1 MGVVSLALGGLAPT
15 QVSMAGDTIAGA
27 EVAGFVSAEESA
39 LAEQGPVAAYEAA
52 ARAGDT
58 AALRAAADELAT
70 IWLSDRA
77 VDRVF
82 EAGRL
87 ISDDELARSTLAR
100 ALRGTG
106 SLYAVRAAV
115 ERLGPV
121 VEGEPDPWLS
131 SLEAM
136 TGVER
141 RPARWWRRWW
151 AERGHALDESSF
163 AEILARSHIARAAR
177 AELARDRL
185 ASQLA
190 EAYQRLYIATEPAG
204 RPQLLAE
211 LMRAERESLR
221 LLGYDLAEREAVSAR
236 PVGDRVIELAL
247 DGLADRSAR
256 VRTTAAELLFTV
268 RAEQASARALGA
280 LASES
285 DESAAAAMLRI
296 LVRQPVAEARE
307 EIIKRLRDASRDGG
321 AAVTD
326 AAIDAALA
334 YQRTFGLDDPADR
347 DAVLDVL
354 RSLDPA
360 ALPPAGVRLL
370 SELEERGL
378 VLELIDSPALP
389 VAQAAAAALRDDPDA
404 LDRIVMAAS
413 DRPGLFDQAVSALAQ
428 HRLTAAGYRRASDL
442 PAPSPTEREQRLTD
456 FAARLA
462 PSELLGLAESE
473 PDLQA
478 RERILSAG
486 VNADLLR
493 ALEEDR
499 DVAEPTPGTR
509 LVEALVTTRY
519 TLNQPAALVR
529 VVERLPTRVRSREA
543 ISRPYLESLIRL
555 NRLDDAARADD
566 HLGAGAVSAWLDGL
580 RAAVGTPHAAAVAER
595 IQSEFGGVMSAAD
608 AAALAEIESTLPA
621 PENGTQRDTGVSD
634 DQGDPEQKPSPENP
648 AEGGAGN

>member
-1 MGVVSLALGGLAPT
+1 VAIHASVAAVAAVGSGVT
-15 QVSMAGDTIAGA
+15 
-27 EVAGFVSAEESA
+27 GFVSVEESA

-58 AALRAAADELAT
+58 ASLRAAADELSM
-70 IWLSDRA
+70 IWLSDHA

-87 ISDDELARSTLAR
+87 ISDDKLARETLAR

-106 SLYAVRAAV
+106 SLHAVGAAI
-115 ERLGPV
+115 ERLGPPAD
-121 VEGEPDPWLS
+121 GERDPWLS

-136 TGVER
+136 TGLER
-141 RPARWWRRWW
+141 RPSRWWRRWW
-151 AERGHALDESSF
+151 ADRGSSLDEAEF
-163 AEILARSHIARAAR
+163 AGVLARSHIARAAR

-190 EAYQRLYIATEPAG
+190 ETYQRLYIATDPAG

-236 PVGDRVIELAL
+236 PVGERVIELAL
-247 DGLADRSAR
+247 DGLSDPSAR

-268 RAEQASARALGA
+268 RAERAADRALEA
-280 LASES
+280 LASEKH
-285 DESAAAAMLRI
+285 EGAAAAMLRI
-296 LVRQPVAEARE
+296 LVRQPVAEARR
-307 EIIKRLRDASRDGG
+307 EIIRRLRTASPDGG

-334 YQRTFGLDDPADR
+334 YQRAFGLDDPVDR

-360 ALPPAGVRLL
+360 TLPPAGVRLL
-370 SELEERGL
+370 SELNERGL
-378 VLELIDSPALP
+378 VLELIESPALP
-389 VAQAAAAALRDDPDA
+389 VAQAAAAALGDDPDA
-404 LDRIVMAAS
+404 LDRIVTAAS
-413 DRPGLFDQAVSALAQ
+413 DRPGLFDQAVSALAR
-428 HRLTAAGYRRASDL
+428 HRLTAAGYRLASNL
-442 PAPSPTEREQRLTD
+442 PAPSPTEREQRLAE

-462 PSELLGLAESE
+462 PGELLGLAESE

-493 ALEEDR
+493 ALESSGDLT
-499 DVAEPTPGTR
+499 EPTDATR

-529 VVERLPTRVRSREA
+529 VVERLPTAIRQREA

-555 NRLDDAARADD
+555 NRLEDATRADD

-580 RAAVGTPHAAAVAER
+580 RAAVGTPHAGAVAER
-595 IQSEFGGVMSAAD
+595 IQAEFGGVMSASE
-608 AAALAEIESTLPA
+608 AAALAEIESTLPI
-621 PENGTQRDTGVSD
+621 PEEEARRDADASEDETE
-634 DQGDPEQKPSPENP
+634 PEQEPDPDDP
-648 AEGGAGN
+648 AGDAPGN